1 MDGSNSGSADTGL
14 ALSWPHGTVNLGIL
28 LGGLTPNQSIT
39 ASEARKKALMVLLY
53 ITQIYLSYVISIVK
67 NLVALNI
74 D

>member
-39 ASEARKKALMVLLY
+39 ASEVRKKSA
-53 ITQIYLSYVISIVK
+53 
-67 NLVALNI
+67 NGPLVCT
-74 D
+74 

>member
-39 ASEARKKALMVLLY
+39 ASEARKKSANGPLVHN
-53 ITQIYLSYVISIVK
+53 K
-67 NLVALNI
+67 NLFKLCDINC
-74 D
+74 